1 MNLVF
6 SSFEYPRLTAI
17 FRHREYSTV
26 YTGGMTG
33 TGGGGTPTRPRGA
46 RMLVRDL
53 ALKLNGVSGLG

>member
-17 FRHREYSTV
+17 FRHRVQYTV
-26 YTGGMTG
+26 YTGGM

>member
-1 MNLVF
+1 
-6 SSFEYPRLTAI
+6 
-17 FRHREYSTV
+17 
-26 YTGGMTG
+26 MTG